1 MKFATTSGHN
11 KYETCPH
18 NNFICNKVVSEMAEK
33 PTKCTGLVVCYES
46 MLTNHALDG
55 VKYKVNT
62 LYKIRQGKAPRI
74 CQKCVED
81 GKCKESSRGIKHQWN
96 GFMVFYNMDSKA
108 VEVGL
113 LQSDGC
119 PTMVFYRCFQLWR
132 KIHCNSDIFWENFR
146 KEGIRLEEVL
156 GFEVLEL
163 DLGMWNEHYALMENR
178 EERNVHMWMETL
190 ENCEEVNFNN

>member
-1 MKFATTSGHN
+1 
-11 KYETCPH
+11 
-18 NNFICNKVVSEMAEK
+18 
-33 PTKCTGLVVCYES
+33 

-62 LYKIRQGKAPRI
+62 LYKIRQGTAPRI

-81 GKCKESSRGIKHQWN
+81 GQCKESSRGIKHQWN
-96 GFMVFYNMDSKA
+96 GFMVFYNVDSKA
-108 VEVGL
+108 VEVVMNIAGNQAFFNL
-113 LQSDGC
+113 TDVRPWYFIDAFSSGGKYID
-119 PTMVFYRCFQLWR
+119 RIR
-132 KIHCNSDIFWENFR
+132 DISNSDIFWETFR

-163 DLGMWNEHYALMENR
+163 DLGMWNEHYALMDNR